1 MSIERVAKQI
11 EFIREIDELKHVL
24 RQSYLMNGSRREND
38 AEHTWHIA
46 VMALL
51 LKEHAIDD
59 QLDLKRVV
67 HMLLIHD
74 LVEIDAGDT
83 FAYDVK
89 GYEDKW
95 DREVAA
101 AKRIFGLLPDEQ
113 ASEWMNLWLEF
124 EEGLTNEA
132 KYAAAMDR
140 LHPVLHNFYTEGKA
154 WRAHQVSVSA
164 VKARVAVIA
173 EASPVLADYAAS
185 LLEQAVEKGYLLPE

>member
-1 MSIERVAKQI
+1 MNLERVAKQI
-11 EFIREIDELKHVL
+11 EFIREIDDLKHVL

-46 VMALL
+46 VMAFL
-51 LKEHAIDD
+51 LKEHALDD
-59 QLDLKRVV
+59 ALDLKKVV

-101 AKRIFGLLPDEQ
+101 AKRIFGLLPDDQ
-113 ASEWMNLWLEF
+113 GSEWMNLWLEF

-154 WRAHQVSVSA
+154 WKAHHVSASA
-164 VKARVAVIA
+164 VKVRIAVIA
-173 EASPVLADYAAS
+173 EASPVLGEYATS
-185 LLEQAVEKGYLLPE
+185 LVEQAVEKGYLLP